1 MHVLQNKELSSHSII
16 GIKLFVPPVYLWIIV
31 HFTIGFS
38 ASKPNIMQIIMVK
51 RYTKRAY
58 KISGNYTD
66 TPRTIIPHQIHH
78 SENGFSGSV
87 QSLIIYEA

>member
-1 MHVLQNKELSSHSII
+1 METFICTTYYSHSVI
-16 GIKLFVPPVYLWIIV
+16 GIKLFVPPVYLWIIL
-31 HFTIGFS
+31 HFTIGFC

-66 TPRTIIPHQIHH
+66 TPRTITTPVRFTILRTVLVGLCSP
-78 SENGFSGSV
+78 
-87 QSLIIYEA
+87 